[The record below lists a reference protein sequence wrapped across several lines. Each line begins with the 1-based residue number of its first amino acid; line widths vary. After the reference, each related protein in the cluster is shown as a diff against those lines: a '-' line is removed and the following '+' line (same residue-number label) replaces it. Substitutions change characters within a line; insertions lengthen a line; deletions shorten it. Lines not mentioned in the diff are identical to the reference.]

1 MMQIYKVRMRVK
13 HDACW
18 TQETSGYDVTANV
31 KYLFPLVAK
40 NSVFE
45 IVELY
50 SNTKTQ
56 LTDFIDVLSRKY
68 RNNIKIIRV
77 DRNKSSKTALLY
89 YFKNFENSITKAMMN
104 SNAIVVNLT
113 VSDGIED
120 WQVYTFNKRDQ
131 LETQISEELKK
142 INVEV
147 ENLDFDRVEM
157 DEVKS
162 EMMILSSLTPTERQI
177 LYTAYKMGFFDYP
190 KKTKLE
196 ELAKMYGVTKVALDR
211 HIRNAIRKVLMQVFV
226 DNSNKF

>member
-1 MMQIYKVRMRVK
+1 MRVK

-104 SNAIVVNLT
+104 SNAIVANLT